1 MSRRSY
7 SDAQRGGNETLRG
20 GARSDGLDLFDV
32 IALAWSERGF
42 IVIVFAVLFAIG
54 VAASLT
60 LIKPSFEAQS
70 RLLVLLENNPTPA
83 AAGAGGAFM
92 LDQIMQ
98 SESELLG
105 SGAVRRQTVA
115 ALGAETILGEPVSG
129 NADGA
134 ALRALDS
141 SLTISRE
148 PYSSALVASY
158 EAGNADQAALI
169 LNAVVDSYLAY
180 RQEILVEA
188 GIETVTERRQQADQA
203 VAEAQSALDAFLAT
217 HSLANFVSDKSAA
230 ETSVTT
236 LHDRVRTASADR
248 DAARAGAQALENR
261 LNNIPAN
268 IELYVENGASTLLLD
283 RRVERE
289 QLLSRYQPGAP
300 PVVAI
305 EREISAIQS
314 LLDAG
319 GAEGL
324 GQRRTGVNPVRQA
337 LETEL
342 ATRRANADQ
351 EANRVAVFERQLGEA
366 QGDVSRLRGL
376 EPEYTRLAQ
385 DVTAAEETAAG
396 FAAQEAVAAAR
407 RSLGPGAADAVRVFD
422 RATPPLRGSSMKKLA
437 LMAAFVFAAGVA
449 VFLGLIKGY
458 WRAYIAARRPAQRHA
473 PTQAV
478 NQAAA
483 PRYREPQPVQPVEA
497 PARPDPLGEALV
509 GLPVLARIPDRSA

>member
-1 MSRRSY
+1 MSRRPD
-7 SDAQRGGNETLRG
+7 SDAHRGGNETLRES
-20 GARSDGLDLFDV
+20 ARSDGLDLFDV
-32 IALAWSERGF
+32 IALAWSEKGF
-42 IVIVFAVLFAIG
+42 IAIIFAVLFAIG

-70 RLLVLLENNPTPA
+70 RLLVLLENDPTPA

-105 SGAVRRQTVA
+105 SGAVRRQTLV
-115 ALGAETILGEPVSG
+115 ALGAETILGEPVTG
-129 NADGA
+129 NADSA
-134 ALRALDS
+134 ALQALRS
-141 SLTISRE
+141 SLGISRE
-148 PYSSALVASY
+148 PFSSALVASY
-158 EAGNADQAALI
+158 EADDADRAALI
-169 LNAVVDSYLAY
+169 LNAVIDAYLAY

-188 GIETVTERRQQADQA
+188 GIETVAERRLQADQA
-203 VAEAQSALDAFLAT
+203 VGEAQRALDVFLSANA
-217 HSLANFVSDKSAA
+217 LANFVSDKTAS

-236 LHDRVRTASADR
+236 LQDRLRTASADR
-248 DAARAGAQALENR
+248 DAARAGAQALESR
-261 LNNIPAN
+261 LNNIPVN

-300 PVVAI
+300 PVVAL
-305 EREISAIQS
+305 EREIEAIEG
-314 LLDAG
+314 LLAAG

-324 GQRRTGVNPVRQA
+324 GQRRTGVNPVRQS

-351 EANRVAVFERQLGEA
+351 EANRVVVFERQLRAA
-366 QGDVSRLRGL
+366 QAEVSRLRGL

-385 DVTAAEETAAG
+385 NVTAAEETAAT
-396 FAAQEAVAAAR
+396 FAGQEAIAAAR

-437 LMAAFVFAAGVA
+437 LMAAFVFAAGIA
-449 VFLGLIKGY
+449 LFLGLIKSY
-458 WRAYIAARRPAQRHA
+458 WRAYIAAQRPPQRQA
-473 PTQAV
+473 PAAV
-478 NQAAA
+478 Q
-483 PRYREPQPVQPVEA
+483 PHPYREPQRAQSADVA
-497 PARPDPLGEALV
+497 ARADPLAEALI
-509 GLPVLARIPDRSA
+509 GMPVLARIPDRSA

>member
-1 MSRRSY
+1 MSRDPY
-7 SDAQRGGNETLRG
+7 SNAPRGGDQPLRG
-20 GARSDGLDLFDV
+20 SARSDGLDLFDL

-42 IVIVFAVLFAIG
+42 IALVFAVLFAVG
-54 VAASLT
+54 VTASLT
-60 LIKPSFEAQS
+60 LVKPSFEAQS
-70 RLLVLLENNPTPA
+70 RLLILLENDPTPA

-115 ALGAETILGEPVSG
+115 ALGPETILGEPVSG
-129 NADGA
+129 DARSA
-134 ALRALDS
+134 ALRAIGS
-141 SLTISRE
+141 SLSISRE

-158 EAGNADQAALI
+158 ETGDAERAALV
-169 LNAVVDSYLAY
+169 LNAIVDAYLAY

-188 GIETVTERRQQADQA
+188 GLVTVAERRVQADAA
-203 VAEAQSALDAFLAT
+203 VANAQNALDVFLSAN
-217 HSLANFVSDKSAA
+217 SLANFDVDKSAA
-230 ETSVTT
+230 ETSVSN
-236 LHDRVRTASADR
+236 LQDRLRTALADR
-248 DAARAGAQALENR
+248 DASRAGAQALENR

-268 IELYVENGASTLLLD
+268 IELYVENGASSLLLD

-300 PVVAI
+300 PVVAL
-305 EREISAIQS
+305 EREIEALEG
-314 LLDAG
+314 LLAAG

-351 EANRVAVFERQLGEA
+351 EANRAVVIERQLGTA
-366 QGDVSRLRGL
+366 QAEVSRMRGL
-376 EPEYTRLAQ
+376 EPEFTRLAQ
-385 DVTAAEETAAG
+385 NVTAAEETAAVY
-396 FAAQEAVAAAR
+396 AAQEAVAAAR
-407 RSLGPGAADAVRVFD
+407 SSLGPGAADAVRVFD

-483 PRYREPQPVQPVEA
+483 PRYREPQSVQPVEA
-497 PARPDPLGEALV
+497 AARPDPLGEALV